1 MGTLS
6 TAAFP
11 PISTKPS
18 DNFDSLYTIQRVD
31 LRVYI
36 KNVEFNSFRL
46 THDTAP
52 RCGRNSVFRTNQK
65 AHDMTG

>member
-6 TAAFP
+6 TSASP

-18 DNFDSLYTIQRVD
+18 DAFDSICTIQRVD

-46 THDTAP
+46 THDTVP
-52 RCGRNSVFRTNQK
+52 
-65 AHDMTG
+65 